1 MMKFNEQLKAA
12 RKAAKITQAQ
22 AALKVGR
29 PLPTIRKWEQDGAT
43 PDMAIQIDVLTKLSK

>member
-1 MMKFNEQLKAA
+1 MKFHQQLKAA
-12 RKAAKITQAQ
+12 RKAAKLTQAQ